1 MKREKF
7 IGIRGYTQE
16 DTHYE
21 YEYREKTPAG
31 APNVVYIVLDDM
43 GFSHLGCYGSNIH
56 TPHLDRLAKEG
67 LRFNNFHTTAICS
80 ATRASLLTGMN
91 HHTAGIA
98 AIVEWMTGCDNGIG
112 HLHSDCATLA
122 EILKEYDYG
131 TYAVGKW
138 HLTDVTET
146 TEAGPYDNWPL
157 GKGFDRYYGFLH
169 AQMDQYH
176 PRLWQDNTQVNPPK
190 TPEEGYHF
198 SEDITDHAIR
208 YIYHQK
214 AVYPEKPFFL
224 YMAFGA
230 MHTPHHVPKEY
241 IDKYKG
247 KFDEGWDVARERW
260 FARQKELGIIP
271 DTAELTKRNAFVQPW
286 DELSENQKKISA
298 RYMEA
303 YAGMLE
309 HTDAQIGRLIE
320 YLREIG
326 ELDNTVVVFLSD
338 NGASAEGGPDG
349 TINNFRKL
357 NQMSEEERQDEE
369 KFVLEHL
376 DEIGGPN
383 TFNHY
388 SFGWANA
395 GNTPFPWYKMWT
407 YSGGVKDPMIVRY
420 PKLISDPGAVRSQYH
435 HVSDITPTIL
445 DILGVEKPEYIKG
458 VYQKEFQGTSFKY
471 SLEDGLAPDR
481 KHVQYYEMLG
491 NRAIY
496 KDGWKAVVNHS
507 QNASKGRFEDD
518 VWELYH
524 VEEDYSEAH
533 NVAEQY
539 PEKLAELERTWLIEA
554 ANAGVFP
561 MLAGT
566 RYGSKEAHDKLNQ
579 YVKKKDRYETYE
591 NLLEPLDIIRGID
604 TDLNHR
610 SHIVRIAIQ
619 RENKEQQGVLF
630 SNGNYHG
637 GFSLYIRDNYL
648 KFTYNYGSR
657 YYYTAESMR
666 ELPVGDI
673 QIEYR
678 SKLRKDHTIW
688 VELFVE
694 GDVIAQVEIPKINV
708 FTDYVTTIG
717 ANKNSSVAPMEYQV
731 PYIFT
736 GKIKKVE
743 LYVEGHLTTI
753 EKELETFFMTD

>member
-1 MKREKF
+1 MRRENF
-7 IGIRGYTQE
+7 IGTKGFTQE
-16 DTHYE
+16 DTRYE
-21 YEYREKTPAG
+21 YEYQEKTPEG

-43 GFSHLGCYGSNIH
+43 GFSHLGCYGSNIN
-56 TPHLDRLAKEG
+56 TPNLDRLAEEG
-67 LRFNNFHTTAICS
+67 LRYNNFHTTAICS

-112 HLHSDCATLA
+112 HLHRDCATLA

-131 TYAVGKW
+131 TCAVGKW

-176 PRLWQDNTQVNPPK
+176 PRLWQDNTQVDPPK

-214 AVYPEKPFFL
+214 TVYPEKPIFL

-230 MHTPHHVPKEY
+230 MHTPHHAPKEY

-247 KFDEGWDVARERW
+247 KFDEGWDVARQQW

-271 DTAELTKRNAFVQPW
+271 QNAELTQRNTFVRPW
-286 DELSENQKKISA
+286 AELSENQKKINA

-309 HTDAQIGRLIE
+309 HTDAQIGRLLD

-326 ELDNTVVVFLSD
+326 ELDHTVVVFLSD

-357 NQMSEEERQDEE
+357 SGLSEEEQREEE

-420 PKLISDPGAVRSQYH
+420 PKLITDPGAVRSQYH

-445 DILGVEKPEYIKG
+445 DILGVKKPEYIKG
-458 VYQKEFQGTSFKY
+458 VHQKKFQGTSFKY
-471 SLEDGLAPDR
+471 TLVDGNAPDR
-481 KHVQYYEMLG
+481 KHVQYYEMIG

-496 KDGWKAVVNHS
+496 KDGWKAIINHS
-507 QNASKGRFEDD
+507 QNASEGRFEDD

-533 NVAEQY
+533 NVADQY
-539 PEKLAELERTWLIEA
+539 PEKVAELERTWLIEA
-554 ANAGVFP
+554 ASAGVFP

-566 RYGSKEAHDKLNQ
+566 RYGSKEASEKLNQ
-579 YVKKKDRYETYE
+579 YIRKKDRYESYE
-591 NLLEPLDIIRGID
+591 HILEPLDIIRGID

-610 SHIVRIAIQ
+610 SHVVRIAIK
-619 RENKEQQGVLF
+619 RENKNEQGILF
-630 SNGNYHG
+630 ANGNYHG
-637 GFSLYIRDNYL
+637 GFSIYIKDNHL

-657 YYYTAESMR
+657 HYYMAEGKD
-666 ELPVGDI
+666 ELPVGELR
-673 QIEYR
+673 IEYR
-678 SKLRKDHTIW
+678 SKFRKDNTIL
-688 VELFVE
+688 VELLTN
-694 GDVIAQVEIPKINV
+694 GVIAAQVEVPKINV

-717 ANKNSSVAPMEYQV
+717 ANKNSSVAPMDYQI
-731 PYIFT
+731 PFCFNGTIQ
-736 GKIKKVE
+736 KVE
-743 LYVEGHLTTI
+743 LYVEGHLTTR